1 MIEVDGLDGLNQ
13 QAAELEKNLGGA
25 EAVAGVFNEALGQM
39 RESMIYTGREVTSLS
54 NSIGRGLRSA
64 FDGVVFD
71 GMKLSDAL
79 KNVAQTMADS
89 AYNVAM
95 RPIQDAAGGAIAN
108 TMNGL
113 LSGVFG
119 FAKGGVFSQG
129 RVMPFAKGGVVSSPV
144 NFPMRNATG
153 LMGEAGP
160 EAIMPLARGAD
171 GRLGV
176 QSAGGGRAI
185 NVVMNVQTPDA
196 ASFARSQS
204 QIAAQVN
211 RALARG
217 QRNS

>member
-1 MIEVDGLDGLNQ
+1 MIGVDGLDALSQ
-13 QAAELEKNLGGA
+13 QAAELERNLGGA
-25 EAVAGVFNEALGQM
+25 EAVTASFSDELGRM
-39 RESMIYTGREVTSLS
+39 RESLTYTGREVGTLS
-54 NSIGRGLRSA
+54 SNIGRSLRRA

-79 KNVAQTMADS
+79 KSVAEGMSQA
-89 AYNVAM
+89 AYSVAM
-95 RPIQDAAGGAIAN
+95 KPVQDALGSAIAGGL
-108 TMNGL
+108 NGML
-113 LSGVFG
+113 GGVFG
-119 FAKGGVFSQG
+119 FAKGGAFSQG

-176 QSAGGGRAI
+176 QAGGGRSV
-185 NVVMNVQTPDA
+185 NVVMNVTTPDA
-196 ASFARSQS
+196 AGFARSQS
-204 QIAAQVN
+204 QIAAQIN

-217 QRNS
+217 SRNA